1 MLEDHPNPVG
11 VLRSKASGEPPLCMS
26 VSVALALK
34 RAVEATR
41 KDRGILDYFELRKFF
56 LYVYFSWRNFLSLSS
71 ISGVEDTR
79 LEAKAK
85 DTKKIRGQDHKK
97 KSEAKAKKTLP
108 RTDPLEAKDR
118 NARSQ
123 GQGPRTLAHAFS
135 KKKVFKIFFSGDLQK
150 RKTKKVFAKFSVR
163 FLAFSYIFLK
173 INKSLLL

>member
-71 ISGVEDTR
+71 IGGVKDTR

-85 DTKKIRGQDHKK
+85 DTKKNPRPRTQK

-150 RKTKKVFAKFSVR
+150 RKTIKVFANFPRGFWR
-163 FLAFSYIFLK
+163 FPTYF
-173 INKSLLL
+173 